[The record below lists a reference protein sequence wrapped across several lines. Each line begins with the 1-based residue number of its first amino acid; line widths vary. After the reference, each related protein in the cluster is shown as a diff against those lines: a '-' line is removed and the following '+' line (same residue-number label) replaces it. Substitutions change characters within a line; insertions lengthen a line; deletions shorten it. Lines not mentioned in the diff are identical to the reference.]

1 MQAIELREKL
11 IEQIEQLSPQKLRII
26 ADFLAYLSDKESE
39 EATEE
44 LLEIPGID
52 AAMQRAK
59 EDIEAGKLFD
69 WQDIRD
75 DV

>member
-11 IEQIEQLSPQKLRII
+11 IEQIEQLSPPKLRII

-69 WQDIRD
+69 WQNIRD